1 MSRGA
6 LLIVNPSAGGGR
18 ADSLVPEVESA
29 LRAAGIE
36 SRTER
41 TRNIEHA
48 RELAQI
54 ARDGSMLAITLGG
67 DGLVGCVAGVLA
79 ESDAVLGVLPG
90 GRGND
95 FARVLGIPKDIG
107 PACDVVLEGRERLI
121 DIGDAAG
128 RPFIGIASCGFDS
141 EANRIANETRL
152 LKGDLVY
159 AYGALRALASWKPAR
174 FEIELDERE
183 VLSFSGYSVA
193 AANSKAYGGGM
204 FIAPGAELDDGLLDV
219 VMTGRATRRRFVMD
233 LPKVFEGRHVDSP
246 AVKIVRARSVRVSAD
261 RPFTMF
267 ADGDPIGDLPMT
279 VRARHH
285 ALRVMAPA

>member
-18 ADSLVPEVESA
+18 AESLVPEVESA

-41 TRNIEHA
+41 THSIEHA

-79 ESDAVLGVLPG
+79 GSDAVLGVLPG

-95 FARVLGIPKDIG
+95 FARGLGIPKEIG
-107 PACDVVLEGRERLI
+107 PACDVVLEGSERLI
-121 DIGDAAG
+121 DVGDAGG

-141 EANRIANETRL
+141 EANRIANKTKL
-152 LKGDLVY
+152 LTGDLVY

-174 FEIELDERE
+174 FEIELDGRE

-204 FIAPGAELDDGLLDV
+204 FVAPDAELDDGLLDV

-246 AVKIVRARSVRVSAD
+246 AVKIVRAGSVRVSAD
-261 RPFTMF
+261 RPFTMY
-267 ADGDPIGDLPMT
+267 ADGDPIGDLPLT
-279 VRARHH
+279 VRARHR